1 MNISI
6 YNCIKPYANI
16 KYNDIANGY
25 GVRTSLFVSGCRN
38 NCPNCFNKEA
48 QNFKYG
54 NPFTDEVANKIIE
67 SIKADH
73 YKGITI
79 LGGEPMEP
87 ENASQLIKFV
97 KKFREVYGDTKD
109 IWLFTG
115 YIYEDLLQH
124 DDDRTRLAEAVDII
138 VDGPFIE
145 AKKSI
150 ILQFRGSSNQRI
162 IDAKNKTDITSQFK

>member
-1 MNISI
+1 MN
-6 YNCIKPYANI
+6 YANI

-38 NCPNCFNKEA
+38 NCPNCFNKDA

-54 NPFTDEVANKIIE
+54 NPFTNEVADNIIK
-67 SIKADH
+67 SVKANH

-87 ENASQLIKFV
+87 ENASELIKFV
-97 KKFREVYGDTKD
+97 RKFREVYGDSKN

-115 YIYEDLLQH
+115 YIYEDILSYN
-124 DDDRTRLAEAVDII
+124 DDRTKLAESVDII

-145 AKKSI
+145 SKKNI
-150 ILQFRGSSNQRI
+150 MLQFRGSSNQRI
-162 IDAKNKTDITSQFK
+162 IDAKNKIDISNQFK

>member
-1 MNISI
+1 MN
-6 YNCIKPYANI
+6 YANI

-54 NPFTDEVANKIIE
+54 EPFTEEVANKIIE
-67 SIKADH
+67 SVKENQ
-73 YKGITI
+73 YQGITI

-87 ENASQLIKFV
+87 ENASELIKFV
-97 KKFREVYGDTKD
+97 KKFREVYGDTKN

-115 YIYEDLLQH
+115 YIYEDLLEYK
-124 DDDRTRLAEAVDII
+124 DSRTELAEAVDII

-162 IDAKNKTDITSQFK
+162 IDAKNKTDITGQFK

>member
-1 MNISI
+1 MN
-6 YNCIKPYANI
+6 YANI

-38 NCPNCFNKEA
+38 NCPNCFNKDA

-54 NPFTDEVANKIIE
+54 NPFTDEVADNIIE
-67 SIKADH
+67 SVKANH

-87 ENASQLIKFV
+87 ENASELIKFV

-115 YIYEDLLQH
+115 YIYENLLEY
-124 DDDRTRLAEAVDII
+124 DDDRARLAEAVDII

-162 IDAKNKTDITSQFK
+162 IDAKNKTDITSQF

>member
-1 MNISI
+1 MN
-6 YNCIKPYANI
+6 YANI

-38 NCPNCFNKEA
+38 NCPNCFNKDA

-54 NPFTDEVANKIIE
+54 NPFTDEVADNIIE
-67 SIKADH
+67 SVKENH

-87 ENASQLIKFV
+87 ENASELIKFV
-97 KKFREVYGDTKD
+97 RKFREVYGDSKD

-115 YIYEDLLQH
+115 YIYEDLLQY
-124 DDDRTRLAEAVDII
+124 DDDRTRLAEVVDII

-162 IDAKNKTDITSQFK
+162 IDAKTKTDITNQFK

>member
-1 MNISI
+1 MN
-6 YNCIKPYANI
+6 YANI

-38 NCPNCFNKEA
+38 NCPGCFNKDA

-54 NPFTDEVANKIIE
+54 ELFTEEVANKIIE
-67 SIKADH
+67 SVKDDQ

-87 ENASQLIKFV
+87 ENASELIKFV
-97 KKFREVYGDTKD
+97 RKFREVYGDTKN

-115 YIYEDLLQH
+115 YIYEDLLKYG
-124 DDDRTRLAEAVDII
+124 DSRTELAEAVDII

-145 AKKSI
+145 SKKSI

>member
-1 MNISI
+1 MN
-6 YNCIKPYANI
+6 YANI

-54 NPFTDEVANKIIE
+54 NHFTDEVADNIIKSVKE
-67 SIKADH
+67 NH

-87 ENASQLIKFV
+87 ENASELIKFV
-97 KKFREVYGDTKD
+97 RKFREVYGDTKD

-115 YIYEDLLQH
+115 YIYEDILEYK
-124 DDDRTRLAEAVDII
+124 DSRTELAKVVDII

-145 AKKSI
+145 SKKSI
-150 ILQFRGSSNQRI
+150 TLQFRGSSNQRI
-162 IDAKNKTDITSQFK
+162 IDTKKGIDITYQFK

>member
-1 MNISI
+1 MN
-6 YNCIKPYANI
+6 YANI

-54 NPFTDEVANKIIE
+54 NLFTDEVADKIIE
-67 SIKADH
+67 SVKANH

-87 ENASQLIKFV
+87 ENASELIKFV
-97 KKFREVYGDTKD
+97 KKFRKVYGDTKD

-115 YIYEDLLQH
+115 YIYEDLLEY
-124 DDDRTRLAEAVDII
+124 DDDRTRLAESVDII
-138 VDGPFIE
+138 VDGR
-145 AKKSI
+145 S
-150 ILQFRGSSNQRI
+150 
-162 IDAKNKTDITSQFK
+162 

>member
-1 MNISI
+1 MN
-6 YNCIKPYANI
+6 YANI

-38 NCPNCFNKEA
+38 NCPGCFNKDA

-54 NPFTDEVANKIIE
+54 ELFTEEVANKIIE
-67 SIKADH
+67 SVKDDQ

-87 ENASQLIKFV
+87 ENASELIKFV
-97 KKFREVYGDTKD
+97 NKFREVYGNKKN

-115 YIYEDLLQH
+115 YIYEDLMKYR
-124 DDDRTRLAEAVDII
+124 DSRTELAKAVDII

-145 AKKSI
+145 SKKSI
-150 ILQFRGSSNQRI
+150 VLQFRGSSNQRI
-162 IDAKNKTDITSQFK
+162 IDAKNQIDITNQFK

>member
-1 MNISI
+1 MN
-6 YNCIKPYANI
+6 YANI

-25 GVRTSLFVSGCRN
+25 GIRTSLFVSGCRN

-48 QNFKYG
+48 QNFQYG
-54 NPFTDEVANKIIE
+54 KPFTDEVANQIIE
-67 SIKADH
+67 SVKTDY

-87 ENASQLIKFV
+87 ENASELIKFV
-97 KKFREVYGDTKD
+97 RKFREVYGNSKN

-115 YIYEDLLQH
+115 YIYEDLMKYG
-124 DDDRTRLAEAVDII
+124 DDRTKLAEEVDII
-138 VDGPFIE
+138 VDGPFIDS
-145 AKKSI
+145 KKSI

-162 IDAKNKTDITSQFK
+162 IDAKTKTDITDQFK

>member
-1 MNISI
+1 MN
-6 YNCIKPYANI
+6 YANI

>member
-1 MNISI
+1 MN
-6 YNCIKPYANI
+6 YANI

-38 NCPNCFNKEA
+38 NCPNCFNKDA

-54 NPFTDEVANKIIE
+54 NQFTDEVADNIIE
-67 SIKADH
+67 SVKENH

-87 ENASQLIKFV
+87 ENASELIKFV
-97 KKFREVYGDTKD
+97 RKFREVYGDTKD

-115 YIYEDLLQH
+115 YIYEDLLQYN
-124 DDDRTRLAEAVDII
+124 DDRTRLAEAVDII

-150 ILQFRGSSNQRI
+150 ILQFRGSYNQRI

>member
-1 MNISI
+1 MN
-6 YNCIKPYANI
+6 YANI

-38 NCPNCFNKEA
+38 NCPNCFNKDA

-54 NPFTDEVANKIIE
+54 NPFTDEVADNIIE
-67 SIKADH
+67 SVKENH

-87 ENASQLIKFV
+87 ENASELIKFV
-97 KKFREVYGDTKD
+97 RKFREVYGDTKD

-115 YIYEDLLQH
+115 YIYEDLLQY
-124 DDDRTRLAEAVDII
+124 DDNRTRLAEAVDII

-162 IDAKNKTDITSQFK
+162 IDAKTKTDITNQFK

>member
-1 MNISI
+1 MN
-6 YNCIKPYANI
+6 YANI

-38 NCPNCFNKEA
+38 NCPNCFNKDA

-54 NPFTDEVANKIIE
+54 NPFTDEVADNIIE
-67 SIKADH
+67 SVKESH

-87 ENASQLIKFV
+87 ENASELIKFV
-97 KKFREVYGDTKD
+97 RKFREVYGDTKD

-115 YIYEDLLQH
+115 YIYEDLLLY

-162 IDAKNKTDITSQFK
+162 IDAKTKTDITNQFK

>member
-1 MNISI
+1 MN
-6 YNCIKPYANI
+6 YANI

-38 NCPNCFNKEA
+38 NCLNCFNKDA

-54 NPFTDEVANKIIE
+54 NPFTNEVIDKIIE
-67 SIKADH
+67 SVKESH

-87 ENASQLIKFV
+87 ENASELIKFV
-97 KKFREVYGDTKD
+97 RKFREVYGDTKD

-115 YIYEDLLQH
+115 YIYEDLLQY
-124 DDDRTRLAEAVDII
+124 DDNRTRLAEAVDII

-162 IDAKNKTDITSQFK
+162 IDAKTKTDITNQFK

>member
-1 MNISI
+1 MN
-6 YNCIKPYANI
+6 YANI

-38 NCPNCFNKEA
+38 NCPNCFNKDA

-54 NPFTDEVANKIIE
+54 NPFTDEVADNIIK
-67 SIKADH
+67 SVKANH

-87 ENASQLIKFV
+87 ENASELIKFV
-97 KKFREVYGDTKD
+97 RKFREVYGNAKD

-115 YIYEDLLQH
+115 YIYEDLLEY

>member
-1 MNISI
+1 MN
-6 YNCIKPYANI
+6 YANI

-48 QNFKYG
+48 QDFNYG
-54 NPFTDEVANKIIE
+54 KEFTEDIAKKIIDSVKE
-67 SIKADH
+67 PQ
-73 YKGITI
+73 YKGISI

-87 ENASQLIKFV
+87 ENAKDLVKFV
-97 KKFREVYGDTKD
+97 KNFRSIYSDSKS
-109 IWLFTG
+109 IWLYTG
-115 YIYEDLLQH
+115 YIYENILNYNDA
-124 DDDRTRLAEAVDII
+124 RSELAELVDII

-145 AKKSI
+145 SKKSI

-162 IDAKNKTDITSQFK
+162 IDARNKIDITSKFI

>member
-1 MNISI
+1 MN
-6 YNCIKPYANI
+6 YANI
-16 KYNDIANGY
+16 KYNDIANGI

-48 QNFKYG
+48 QNFNYG
-54 NPFTDEVANKIIE
+54 KEFTDEVANKIIDSVKE
-67 SIKADH
+67 NQ

-79 LGGEPMEP
+79 LGGEPMEL
-87 ENASQLIKFV
+87 ENARELVKFV
-97 KKFREVYGDTKD
+97 KKFKEVYNDSKT

-115 YIYEDLLQH
+115 YIYEDI
-124 DDDRTRLAEAVDII
+124 LAYNDERSELANLVDII

-162 IDAKNKTDITSQFK
+162 IDVKNKADITYKF